1 VVVDHL
7 HIASSSA
14 ASPEEAFILVGDKI
28 LLLTNA
34 KLFALVLKQA
44 RK

>member
-14 ASPEEAFILVGDKI
+14 ASPEEAFILAGDKNI
-28 LLLTNA
+28 AQN
-34 KLFALVLKQA
+34 
-44 RK
+44 